1 MTKQGQFQV
10 DNFNSFHNSDL
21 GSDLE
26 RIITS
31 AESLYENGESLS
43 ISKDFEEGFDNP
55 FGILAEDTTYWYA
68 NEDERDEDLKKL
80 LELILQYLFTKYCI
94 KDLTAKFYP
103 GDNIVELFKKGELI
117 HTEALTTTEDEWFGV
132 NIDGKNEVDFNF
144 SENKFETKKYVLTIY
159 PHVFEDGD
167 GFWHTD
173 TDIFERIPLEI
184 ETK

>member
-1 MTKQGQFQV
+1 
-10 DNFNSFHNSDL
+10 
-21 GSDLE
+21 
-26 RIITS
+26 
-31 AESLYENGESLS
+31 
-43 ISKDFEEGFDNP
+43 
-55 FGILAEDTTYWYA
+55 
-68 NEDERDEDLKKL
+68 
-80 LELILQYLFTKYCI
+80 
-94 KDLTAKFYP
+94 
-103 GDNIVELFKKGELI
+103 LFKKGELI